1 MIIVR
6 CAKNPQLYFARR
18 LNAAMK
24 GLGTDEDT
32 LIRIIIGR
40 SEVGVCLPP
49 PPFDDGMGWG
59 DAFSV
64 VINPQIDLETV
75 KDMYL
80 EKYDVTLKDALDSE
94 CGGDFKRL
102 LIEILH

>member
-1 MIIVR
+1 
-6 CAKNPQLYFARR
+6 
-18 LNAAMK
+18 MK
-24 GLGTDEDT
+24 Q
-32 LIRIIIGR
+32 R
-40 SEVGVCLPP
+40 GV
-49 PPFDDGMGWG
+49 
-59 DAFSV
+59 A
-64 VINPQIDLETV
+64 NPQIDLETV

>member
-1 MIIVR
+1 MWVYGLVYK
-6 CAKNPQLYFARR
+6 CKYTLDKVWESKSVWHPLYFA
-18 LNAAMK
+18 
-24 GLGTDEDT
+24 
-32 LIRIIIGR
+32 
-40 SEVGVCLPP
+40 
-49 PPFDDGMGWG
+49 
-59 DAFSV
+59 
-64 VINPQIDLETV
+64 NPQIDLDTV

>member
-1 MIIVR
+1 
-6 CAKNPQLYFARR
+6 
-18 LNAAMK
+18 MK
-24 GLGTDEDT
+24 GMGTDEDT
-32 LIRIIIGR
+32 LIRIIVGR
-40 SEVGVCLPP
+40 SEVSVFPWVNRIVIKTLPQP
-49 PPFDDGMGWG
+49 QLYVSFK
-59 DAFSV
+59 S
-64 VINPQIDLETV
+64 INSSDFLKNQKWTGCALVQQIDLETV

>member
-1 MIIVR
+1 MLLNFISGFTHLK
-6 CAKNPQLYFARR
+6 CNFAQLWGRFNLR
-18 LNAAMK
+18 LNQYLLMQP
-24 GLGTDEDT
+24 
-32 LIRIIIGR
+32 
-40 SEVGVCLPP
+40 GVCV
-49 PPFDDGMGWG
+49 DH
-59 DAFSV
+59 SCYV
-64 VINPQIDLETV
+64 VHPQIDLETV